1 MVCCERVVRVSQW
14 ECGSGVGE
22 KEDEKLDDSG
32 VLVSKQEQPRSAA
45 ESTFESV
52 TWSERPKKQLIE
64 ISAELSK
71 INA

>member
-32 VLVSKQEQPRSAA
+32 VLVSKQQQPRSAA

-52 TWSERPKKQLIE
+52 SNLVRTSEKAAYRDFG
-64 ISAELSK
+64 
-71 INA
+71 